1 MVMNIKNQVEDDDFD
16 GEDYDRSIKINHLPP
31 LAQATTAAI
40 GSVLSNALVYPL
52 DLVTTRMQTRSIKP
66 INSRSKSSLTR
77 SSQLSSVSSS
87 FSTITNR
94 SSSIKRKRKKN
105 YRTIISSIRTIL
117 ENEQSGIGAFYNGL
131 IVDST
136 ATFIN
141 SFIYFY
147 VYSSIKK
154 LVTNYHHQSRNRSSV
169 SGDMVFRM
177 KGESPKVYKRK
188 QHMING
194 LEVTIEELVIGSF
207 AGMVS
212 KFVTCPLSNITIR
225 LQTTAS
231 SSSRALV
238 DQSQSRS
245 RTPLQKPVRNTVR
258 PNTFTPMPNER
269 IVVKEDG
276 GMNEEKID
284 SYFSKT
290 MIINQMIENDTFNPP
305 LSDPD
310 LCTSSEESSS
320 EEEEEDDDD
329 DETLGGRT
337 SRFMRILLK
346 TIRSIYRDGGYRG
359 FWSGYSKNFILTLN
373 PSLSQYLTKVLE
385 KVDKRRRLSN
395 DNRGSVSKD
404 GELLRVFLTSAIAS
418 SLSTI
423 LSYPLMLSKTLV
435 QNHRRLKA
443 VDKDD
448 GCGMRK
454 DEEGLRNRIKKF
466 GLTSI
471 YVGLEPKLLKV
482 FIGQGVTMSVKNRLE
497 RLIIYLYLIKR
508 RRNI

>member
-1 MVMNIKNQVEDDDFD
+1 MNIKNQVEDDDFD

-154 LVTNYHHQSRNRSSV
+154 LVTNYHHQSL
-169 SGDMVFRM
+169 
-177 KGESPKVYKRK
+177 YKRK

-245 RTPLQKPVRNTVR
+245 RTPLQKP
-258 PNTFTPMPNER
+258 
-269 IVVKEDG
+269 
-276 GMNEEKID
+276 
-284 SYFSKT
+284 
-290 MIINQMIENDTFNPP
+290 NDTFNPP